1 MSTTSHRLAD
11 GGRID
16 RSTRLT
22 FSVDGQE
29 YAGHAGDT
37 LASALIANGV
47 LECGPSLYRQ
57 RPRGVLAA
65 GVEEANAL
73 VRLRRPGDAV
83 AESMLPATA
92 VELVDGL
99 QADYLSGLGEL
110 DPADDTA
117 IYDKKYVHTD
127 VLVIG
132 AGPTGLAA
140 ARTAA
145 ASGARVILVDD
156 QPELGGSLLSARD
169 LEIDD
174 VDSDTWLRGVA
185 EELAAAPEVTV
196 LTRTN
201 AFGSYDANYV
211 IALESRLDH
220 LDGPAKE
227 ALAGLSRQRLWH
239 IRAQQVIIA
248 TGAHERPL
256 VFGNN
261 DRPGVMLASAVRTYL
276 NRYGVAAGSNV
287 LLATTN
293 DSAYEVAADLAG
305 AGVAVAAVVDARAER
320 SEAARRAEEAGIE
333 VVLGS
338 AVLDTAGDP
347 RVTAATVS
355 AIDADGVAVGE
366 RREIACDTVAVAR
379 RLELD
384 PPHYPSLIS
393 REGAFSLS
401 RFGALHVER
410 PLLSPN
416 CILP

>member
-1 MSTTSHRLAD
+1 MNTTSHRLTD

-16 RSTRLT
+16 RSTRLA

-65 GVEEANAL
+65 GLEESNAL
-73 VRLRRPGDAV
+73 VKVRRPGDSV
-83 AESMLPATA
+83 DESMLPATT

-99 QADYLSGLGEL
+99 RADYLSGLGDL
-110 DPADDTA
+110 DPGDDTA

-169 LEIDD
+169 LGVEGT
-174 VDSDTWLRGVA
+174 DSDTWLGEVTA
-185 EELAAAPEVTV
+185 ELAAAPEVTV

-220 LDGPAKE
+220 LDASAKE

-239 IRAQQVIIA
+239 IRAQQVIVA

-276 NRYGVAAGSNV
+276 NRYGVAAGSDV

-293 DSAYEVAADLAG
+293 DSAYEVAAD
-305 AGVAVAAVVDARAER
+305 
-320 SEAARRAEEAGIE
+320 
-333 VVLGS
+333 
-338 AVLDTAGDP
+338 
-347 RVTAATVS
+347 
-355 AIDADGVAVGE
+355 
-366 RREIACDTVAVAR
+366 
-379 RLELD
+379 
-384 PPHYPSLIS
+384 
-393 REGAFSLS
+393 
-401 RFGALHVER
+401 
-410 PLLSPN
+410 
-416 CILP
+416 